1 MKDAKAI
8 TVTYL
13 TKASYSSLN
22 GADKEADNIVSIKK
36 IQMNDGKEYPYCS
49 SQAVGGL

>member
-8 TVTYL
+8 TITYL

-36 IQMNDGKEYPYCS
+36 IQKMTEKSIRIVLPR
-49 SQAVGGL
+49 Q